1 MTQPE
6 WRDIFLG
13 DIQAI
18 KSALVLRRWA
28 NAWAEDIKRCC
39 PEHVDEIRAAY
50 VAKLAELQKACE

>member
-39 PEHVDEIRAAY
+39 PAYADVIRAAY
-50 VAKLAELQKACE
+50 VERLKELSEGK